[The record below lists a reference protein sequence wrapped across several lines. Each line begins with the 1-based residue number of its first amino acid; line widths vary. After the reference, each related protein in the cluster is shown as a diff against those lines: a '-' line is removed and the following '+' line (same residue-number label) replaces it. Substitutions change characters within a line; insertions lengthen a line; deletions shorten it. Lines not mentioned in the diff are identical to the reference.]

1 MNENTHIKKPPR
13 PEQKHLGHIY
23 TSENQIQTKKIP
35 LKYLKKNIVE
45 KEKFIGGDEYL
56 LSILDLKL
64 EDEDITKW
72 TKNLQHC
79 QI

>member
-1 MNENTHIKKPPR
+1 M
-13 PEQKHLGHIY
+13 
-23 TSENQIQTKKIP
+23 
-35 LKYLKKNIVE
+35 KYLKKNIVE
-45 KEKFIGGDEYL
+45 KKKFIGGDEYL

-64 EDEDITKW
+64 KDEDITKW